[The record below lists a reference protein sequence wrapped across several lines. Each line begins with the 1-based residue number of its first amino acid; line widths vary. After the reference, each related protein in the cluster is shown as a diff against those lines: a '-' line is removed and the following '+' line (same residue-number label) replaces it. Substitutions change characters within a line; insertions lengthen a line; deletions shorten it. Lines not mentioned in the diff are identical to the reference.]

1 MNIELCERIEA
12 HVIEYFNRTRDAE
25 IMSTLPQ
32 SARTLD
38 EALENYRKSLLPGAT
53 SFGRTVYADGRYVG
67 DIWCYA
73 IDRYGTPNCMLSFC
87 IFEKSLWGKG
97 IATRAVKLFLQEIS
111 GKFDPLH
118 VGAFAYLS
126 NCASRRVLE
135 KNGFL
140 ELERFSEDGAESVYM
155 QKMMYPE
162 PCSARG

>member
-1 MNIELCERIEA
+1 MKVELFERREE
-12 HVIEYFNRTRDAE
+12 HVGVYFERTRDSE
-25 IMSTLPQ
+25 IAAAMPL

-38 EALENYRKSLLPGAT
+38 EALENYHKSLLPGAT

-97 IATRAVKLFLQEIS
+97 IATCAVKLFLQEMS
-111 GKFDPLH
+111 EKFDPLH

-140 ELERFSEDGAESVYM
+140 EFERFSEDGAESVYM